1 MKLVS
6 IGAAVAAIGL
16 GLAVADKPASRH
28 TSGTSSYP
36 PGCIVAID
44 AAPGYLPR
52 ASVTIE
58 NRSAGP
64 VSAWLEAR
72 NGLPRI
78 EFGLIGEGEL
88 RVLAHTLPAGRN
100 LLQARAE
107 RGGARTRIVL
117 NVANHGAA
125 TCNRRYVWRIE

>member
-1 MKLVS
+1 MKLAS
-6 IGAAVAAIGL
+6 MGAAAAAIGL
-16 GLAVADKPASRH
+16 GFAVADKPASRYAGA
-28 TSGTSSYP
+28 TTSYP
-36 PGCIVAID
+36 PGCAVAING
-44 AAPGYLPR
+44 APGYLPR

-58 NRSAGP
+58 NRSAGS

-72 NGLPRI
+72 NGQPRI
-78 EFGLIGEGEL
+78 EFGQIGEGEL

-100 LLQARAE
+100 LLQARSE
-107 RGGARTRIVL
+107 RGGAQLRAVI